1 MSKKG
6 LGRGLSALIPE
17 LPSDN
22 FNPNAV
28 EEIPISRIRP
38 NPKQPRKNF
47 STESLEEL
55 AESIK
60 MHGIIQPV
68 VVRSIEG
75 GYELVAGERRLRA
88 SKIAG
93 LKEIKAVIQSFT
105 DKQIAEIA
113 LIENLQREDLNPI
126 EEAEAFQT
134 LIEEFDLTQDQLA
147 LRIGKSRSAIAN
159 TLRLLSLAPEVRN
172 MVVKGLLKPGQVR
185 PILVLEDRVQIEL
198 AKMIIEKELN
208 ARQVEKY
215 VKELSAEKKQKKK
228 SLLSDPIVKDVE
240 EKIMESIGVSV
251 KIKGN
256 DKKGKIEIQYY
267 DEEDLN
273 KIIELLLNKG

>member
-17 LPSDN
+17 LPDTEVNINSIQS
-22 FNPNAV
+22 
-28 EEIPISRIRP
+28 IPIARIRP
-38 NPKQPRKNF
+38 NPKQPRKSF
-47 STESLEEL
+47 SSESLEEL
-55 AESIK
+55 ANSIK
-60 MHGIIQPV
+60 QHGIIQPI

-93 LKEIKAVIQSFT
+93 LTEINAIVQNFT
-105 DKQIAEIA
+105 ERQIAEIA

-126 EEAEAFQT
+126 EEAEAYQM
-134 LIEEFDLTQDQLA
+134 LIDEFDLTQDQLS

-159 TLRLLSLAPEVRN
+159 TIRLLGLCIEVRN
-172 MVVKGLLKPGQVR
+172 LLIEGKLKAGQVR
-185 PILVLEDRVQIEL
+185 PLLVLDSAQQKDL
-198 AKMIIEKELN
+198 AHLIIEKGLN
-208 ARQVEKY
+208 ARQIENYCKTVNEMD
-215 VKELSAEKKQKKK
+215 KQKRKIIETN
-228 SLLSDPIVKDVE
+228 PIVKDVE
-240 EKIMESIGVSV
+240 EKLMEAIGVNV

-256 DKKGKIEIQYY
+256 DRKGKIEIQYY

-273 KIIELLLNKG
+273 RIIDLIINKG